1 MSDNQNNLSNL
12 RGIESN
18 LKFLSKDIRGIT
30 SNLQGINKNFEAVL
44 SKVNSVD
51 NKVDVV
57 STELSALC
65 EEFRAFVNEANRV
78 ANLTDAKHNIVMLE
92 QELEKEFGNYEVVRR
107 HAVGIIQAADVNIVK
122 KETIENITEELML
135 ATPRYWLAPA
145 LIALSAWLSDNRE
158 LAEKALKE
166 AIRRDDEKTSLLFC
180 LISRRAGR
188 LDGSLLWLERYFE
201 MQDPEK
207 MERKIIIVLD
217 AFASGLFGGDTKGLC
232 SSKIK
237 QWIEEL
243 SSKAGF
249 VEQQR
254 ENWKKVLESKKVAVN
269 EEEFPVLKEHSPT
282 WNKMKESLE
291 VVQTHNEIYKYFNTI
306 FNVPVENVTAV
317 SAKIDEI
324 LDSLV
329 GNYDIEELPIR
340 DQLRRNRLVVEENG
354 SLERANKRFDV
365 EANAYER
372 YEDFSQHL
380 TNIALTPESTGALIA
395 TQKLAVAL
403 SKDWVLDA
411 YEDLAAKGRME
422 VPVEVDINIENW
434 SGKTRDGSN
443 GEELVNSLNTYIDQ
457 MKEKKLSG
465 IRWLNGTVVSTG
477 LIATLVSIFTLAT
490 VVVPIIAMSI
500 FTLTGVS
507 QKRSIPNKR
516 EKVETELENFRK
528 TSQELLNG
536 FLAEVVDYRR
546 LYSEKDIESEKVV
559 NFLKELT
566 PEQYISVQSNSKAR
580 EIL

>member
-243 SSKAGF
+243 SSKSGF

-282 WNKMKESLE
+282 WSKMKESLE
-291 VVQTHNEIYKYFNTI
+291 AVQTHNEIYKYFNTI

>member
-1 MSDNQNNLSNL
+1 MSDSQNNSSNL

-30 SNLQGINKNFEAVL
+30 NNLQGINKNFEAVL

-243 SSKAGF
+243 SSKSGF

-324 LDSLV
+324 LDNLV

-340 DQLRRNRLVVEENG
+340 NQLRRNRLVVEENG
-354 SLERANKRFDV
+354 SLDRANKRFDI
-365 EANAYER
+365 EAKSFER

-443 GEELVNSLNTYIDQ
+443 GEELVNSLNTYIDEI
-457 MKEKKLSG
+457 KEKKLSK
-465 IRWLNGTVVSTG
+465 IHWLNGTVVSTG
-477 LIATLVSIFTLAT
+477 LIATLVSFFTLAT

-500 FTLTGVS
+500 FTLTGIS
-507 QKRSIPNKR
+507 QKRSIPNKK
-516 EKVETELENFRK
+516 EKIETELENFRK
-528 TSQELLNG
+528 TSQEILNG

>member
-30 SNLQGINKNFEAVL
+30 NNLQGINKNFEAVL

-243 SSKAGF
+243 SSKSGF

-282 WNKMKESLE
+282 WSKMKESLE
-291 VVQTHNEIYKYFNTI
+291 AVQTHNEIYKYFNTI

-324 LDSLV
+324 LDNLV

-340 DQLRRNRLVVEENG
+340 NQLRRNRLVVEENG
-354 SLERANKRFDV
+354 SLEKANKRFDV
-365 EANAYER
+365 EAKSFER

-443 GEELVNSLNTYIDQ
+443 GEELLNSLNTYIDEI
-457 MKEKKLSG
+457 KEKKLSK
-465 IRWLNGTVVSTG
+465 IHWLNGTVVSTG
-477 LIATLVSIFTLAT
+477 LIATLVSFFTLAT

-500 FTLTGVS
+500 FTLTGIS

-516 EKVETELENFRK
+516 EKIETELDNFRK
-528 TSQELLNG
+528 TSQEILNG

-546 LYSEKDIESEKVV
+546 LYAEKDIESEKVV